1 MLPYWR
7 LSAYY
12 FFYFAFVG
20 AFAPYF
26 SLYLVSLSFSALQ
39 IGVLMSLMQAMRVI
53 APNLWGWLADR
64 AGRRTPIVRASAVA
78 SAAGF
83 SALWFTQSFSGIFIA
98 MAVMAL
104 FWGAALPLVEAL
116 TLEHLGSRG
125 ERYGSIRLWGS
136 IGFILVALA
145 LGAVL
150 DRTSIAAVPWVS
162 MGLLAA
168 IAVCALFLPDV
179 RGRRHERDGPRLG
192 EIVRR
197 REVAALLAACFAM
210 SAAHGALYVFLSIH
224 LVDNG
229 YSKAAVGWLWTLG
242 VLAEIAVFARMP
254 RLAARYSLR
263 GILVASFACAVIRF
277 LLIGWGMRQPVL
289 IVAAQLLHGAS
300 FGAYHAAAVA
310 AINRWF
316 PPPYQ
321 ARGQALYS
329 SVSFGAGSMA
339 GGLLSGLTWE
349 TLGAGPTYSVS
360 ALFAAAGLVLMLR
373 GWRERSSAAVPV
385 R

>member
-7 LSAYY
+7 LSTYY
-12 FFYFAFVG
+12 FCYFAFVG

-26 SLYLVSLSFSALQ
+26 SLYLASLSFSALQ
-39 IGVLMSLMQAMRVI
+39 IGVLMSLMQAMRVV

-64 AGRRTPIVRASAVA
+64 AGRRTPIVRASSVA
-78 SAAGF
+78 SAVGF
-83 SALWFTQSFSGIFIA
+83 SALWFTQSFTGIFVA

-116 TLEHLGSRG
+116 TLERLGSRG

-145 LGAVL
+145 LGPLL
-150 DRTSIAAVPWVS
+150 DRTSIGAVLWVS
-162 MGLLAA
+162 TGLLAA
-168 IAVCALFLPDV
+168 IAVCSMLLPDD
-179 RGRRHERDGPRLG
+179 GAQRHGRDGPRLG

-224 LVDNG
+224 LVDSG

-254 RLAARYSLR
+254 RLLARHSLR

-277 LLIGWGMRQPVL
+277 LLIGWGTRQPVL
-289 IVAAQLLHGAS
+289 IVAAQLLHGAT

-316 PPPYQ
+316 PPPHR

-349 TLGAGPTYSVS
+349 TLGAGPTFSVS
-360 ALFAAAGLVLMLR
+360 ALFAAAGLGLMLR
-373 GWRERSSAAVPV
+373 RWPDASSEGVSA